1 MSAEDQ
7 KRIAGEAA
15 AALVESGM
23 IVGLGTGSTAAWFV
37 KAVAARGLD
46 IQGVPT
52 SEATAELARSLGKAK
67 NEFHKAQ
74 ADSEVDKPAAS
85 TPTSLSTPV
94 PESATP
100 AAAIPE
106 VAAPEVAAP
115 ETVTMTTSEL
125 ERLVEER
132 ARQLAADP
140 DHPAG

>member
-1 MSAEDQ
+1 MGDIGAPELL
-7 KRIAGEAA
+7 IIL
-15 AALVESGM
+15 LVLLLLFG
-23 IVGLGTGSTAAWFV
+23 GS
-37 KAVAARGLD
+37 KL
-46 IQGVPT
+46 P
-52 SEATAELARSLGKAK
+52 ELARSLGKAK